1 MSTVSSV
8 PIFQKG
14 RKQLISEVTE
24 IRRSLENKKIEMFA
38 EIESVENE
46 NLSKQRQKQKKINKL
61 NALIEQTE
69 ELADNSLLEVQNR
82 IIQDLQNELSI
93 ASIQESDCSV
103 EFEWGFSRDV
113 ISKINSITLKRLD
126 TDKDEGRAQPNLLNS
141 PLTHFS
147 DPNLVSGFIQSV
159 EFVNASYLELEN
171 DITDSLPSQRGTRGG
186 FHERYP
192 AQGYNRESNSDRE
205 SNVNRERRSRRGRI
219 VTIQEG
225 NSFNQGITGRE
236 LSESNRGEFQREPVF
251 ASRERSGLKQGNSNI
266 ESAVDKQR
274 KYATNRTTYNE
285 QPSGFNCDNTFSH
298 RRYRSGTDKVRSKQ
312 ESTNLSERVGC
323 EIDPD
328 SIVLSDNYIEDYI
341 DFVTEDNQE
350 QIYPRDFH
358 QTTTQA
364 TPDTLSK
371 PNLFSNTSD
380 INIISTSG
388 GSRVV
393 PGYSLGQLCPNF
405 TRNTFDGSIAGPEG
419 LQTNQSQNNNINTCV
434 TPATAQEG
442 KCNIL

>member
-1 MSTVSSV
+1 MMSTVSSV

-14 RKQLISEVTE
+14 RNQLISEVTE

-126 TDKDEGRAQPNLLNS
+126 TDKDEVRAQPNLLNS
-141 PLTHFS
+141 PLTHSS

-171 DITDSLPSQRGTRGG
+171 DITDSLPSQRGTRGR

-251 ASRERSGLKQGNSNI
+251 CESR
-266 ESAVDKQR
+266 
-274 KYATNRTTYNE
+274 
-285 QPSGFNCDNTFSH
+285 
-298 RRYRSGTDKVRSKQ
+298 
-312 ESTNLSERVGC
+312 
-323 EIDPD
+323 
-328 SIVLSDNYIEDYI
+328 
-341 DFVTEDNQE
+341 
-350 QIYPRDFH
+350 
-358 QTTTQA
+358 
-364 TPDTLSK
+364 TLW
-371 PNLFSNTSD
+371 FE
-380 INIISTSG
+380 
-388 GSRVV
+388 
-393 PGYSLGQLCPNF
+393 
-405 TRNTFDGSIAGPEG
+405 TR
-419 LQTNQSQNNNINTCV
+419 
-434 TPATAQEG
+434 
-442 KCNIL
+442 